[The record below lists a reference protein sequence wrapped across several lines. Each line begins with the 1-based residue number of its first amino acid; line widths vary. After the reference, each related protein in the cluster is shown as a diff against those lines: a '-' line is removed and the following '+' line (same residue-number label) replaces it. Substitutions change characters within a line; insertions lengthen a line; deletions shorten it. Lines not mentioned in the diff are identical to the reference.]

1 MLTISNLRRQLNH
14 VVPFSQENIKI
25 SKQELKIKE
34 LQQDLEKVE
43 KKLNKARN

>member
-25 SKQELKIKE
+25 SSQ
-34 LQQDLEKVE
+34 KVE
-43 KKLNKARN
+43 ANSTFDRV